1 MTHPETG
8 ELVTWEACQT
18 FSGSWG
24 YYRDEQTWKTPE
36 MLIRMLVNTVSCGG
50 NLLMNVGPTAR
61 GYLDYRAEEALQVY
75 ADWMKYNGRSIYG
88 CTMAEPEFTAPA
100 DCRYTQSVDG
110 SRLYV
115 HLFAYPFAHLRL
127 PGLGGKVEYAQFLH
141 DASEVLFTEGQID
154 HFSAKDEKGSEND
167 LILYLPP
174 VKPHTLVPVIEL
186 FMK

>member
-1 MTHPETG
+1 
-8 ELVTWEACQT
+8 
-18 FSGSWG
+18 
-24 YYRDEQTWKTPE
+24 
-36 MLIRMLVNTVSCGG
+36 
-50 NLLMNVGPTAR
+50 
-61 GYLDYRAEEALQVY
+61 
-75 ADWMKYNGRSIYG
+75 MKYNGRSIYG